1 MDYEFDSKSNFD
13 HYATRIAT
21 SGTEILAVG
30 SDLGH
35 AHTELYD
42 VEKQIWSTQ
51 DDYPFHERIS
61 VAPILYIKQ
70 VFLMFGGFGGGDTDT
85 IAQFD
90 PLLLKWAQ
98 VGQLA
103 RKRHSAN
110 AIEGLLFRILYLLTL
125 SIRHVW

>member
-1 MDYEFDSKSNFD
+1 MDYEFDSQSVYD

-35 AHTELYD
+35 AHTELYHVQD
-42 VEKQIWSTQ
+42 QSWSTQ

-61 VAPILYIKQ
+61 VAPILYTKK
-70 VFLMFGGFGGGDTDT
+70 VFIMFGGFGGGDTDT
-85 IAQFD
+85 IAQFE
-90 PLLLKWAQ
+90 PLLLKWSQ
-98 VGQLA
+98 VGQMA

-110 AIEGLLFRILYLLTL
+110 AIEGLIFSSYCQLI
-125 SIRHVW
+125 